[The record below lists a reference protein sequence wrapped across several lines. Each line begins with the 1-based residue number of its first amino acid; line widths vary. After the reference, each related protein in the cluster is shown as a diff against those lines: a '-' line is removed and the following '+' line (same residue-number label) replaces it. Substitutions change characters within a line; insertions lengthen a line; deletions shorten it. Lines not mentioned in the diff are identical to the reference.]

1 MRNSYLT
8 MQLLECTN
16 QKSLEQE
23 TLIAGLRAVC
33 TLKIERTR
41 GRDWWQV
48 STEHYL
54 WTEWRQG
61 EMVQWAREEVKTG
74 LPSTGTAV
82 TFCHWYVY
90 TEWDTALQNA
100 NKFSFHM
107 LGGLLGQTSTT
118 EEVHN
123 GLSSTLCTALM
134 AALTRLQLKC
144 ILVVAPASL
153 LLSHNSHSRH
163 QCNSN
168 VCHQCQPPCLVH
180 NVNIKYQSWP

>member
-1 MRNSYLT
+1 M
-8 MQLLECTN
+8 
-16 QKSLEQE
+16 
-23 TLIAGLRAVC
+23 
-33 TLKIERTR
+33 
-41 GRDWWQV
+41 
-48 STEHYL
+48 
-54 WTEWRQG
+54 
-61 EMVQWAREEVKTG
+61 QWAREEVKTG

-123 GLSSTLCTALM
+123 GLSSTLCTAQM

-144 ILVVAPASL
+144 ILDVAPASL
-153 LLSHNSHSRH
+153 LLAASASTRTHARRVLPMSVTNVSHPAS
-163 QCNSN
+163 C
-168 VCHQCQPPCLVH
+168 
-180 NVNIKYQSWP
+180 IIM

>member
-1 MRNSYLT
+1 
-8 MQLLECTN
+8 
-16 QKSLEQE
+16 
-23 TLIAGLRAVC
+23 
-33 TLKIERTR
+33 
-41 GRDWWQV
+41 
-48 STEHYL
+48 
-54 WTEWRQG
+54 
-61 EMVQWAREEVKTG
+61 MVQWAREEVKTG

-134 AALTRLQLKC
+134 AALTRLQIKC
-144 ILVVAPASL
+144 ILDVAPASL
-153 LLSHNSHSRH
+153 LLLLAPQLALTPVEYFQRLSPKSATLHRA
-163 QCNSN
+163 
-168 VCHQCQPPCLVH
+168 
-180 NVNIKYQSWP
+180 